1 MSPAAALASDV
12 FQTYLKLAIALL
24 GGSGVLLVILTYGL
38 KRQIGGVWRTYVGWL
53 FMVPIVLAVV
63 FAGRAA
69 TIVGITLLALF
80 GFKEFARATGLYRD
94 WWMTGAVNLGI
105 VAVAAS
111 SLVDDPLLNR
121 PGWYGLFMTLPVYIV
136 SLILMIPIIRNRAK
150 GQLQHVALAILG
162 FIYLGWMFSHVGFLA
177 NSPHAYG
184 YLLFLVLAVEGSDVA
199 AFLAGKLFGRRK
211 LRPEISPNKTWGGSL
226 GALAVAMALP
236 WLMRFSFPHFGAL
249 QLVLTGVIVGIGGQ
263 LGDLT
268 ISMIKRDVG
277 VKDMGALIPGHGG
290 LLDRIDSLIFV
301 GPLFFHMVRWF
312 YDVY

>member
-1 MSPAAALASDV
+1 MSPSAALASGI
-12 FQTYLKLAIALL
+12 FWTYVKIAIALL
-24 GGSGVLLVILTYGL
+24 GGAGVALGILTYGF
-38 KRQIGGVWRTYVGWL
+38 KREMRGIWRTYVGWL
-53 FMVPIVLAVV
+53 FMVPIILAVV
-63 FAGRAA
+63 FAGREA
-69 TIVGITLLALF
+69 TIVGITLLALI
-80 GFKEFARATGLYRD
+80 GFKEFARATGLYDD
-94 WWMTGAVNLGI
+94 WWMTGAVYLGI
-105 VAVAAS
+105 MAVAAS
-111 SLVDDPLLNR
+111 SLVDDPLLDR
-121 PGWYGLFMTLPVYIV
+121 PGWYGIFMTLPVYIV
-136 SLILMIPIIRNRAK
+136 SLILMIPVIRNRAK

-184 YLLFLVLAVEGSDVA
+184 YLLFLILAVEGSDVA

-226 GALAVAMALP
+226 GALAISMALP
-236 WLMRFSFPHFGAL
+236 WLLRFSFPHFGAL

>member
-1 MSPAAALASDV
+1 MSPSAALASDV
-12 FQTYLKLAIALL
+12 FEAYVKLAVALL
-24 GGSGVLLVILTYGL
+24 GGAGVLLVILTYGL

-94 WWMTGAVNLGI
+94 WWMTGAVNVGI

-111 SLVDDPLLNR
+111 SLVEDPLLNR

-211 LRPEISPNKTWGGSL
+211 LRPEISPNKTLGGSL

>member
-1 MSPAAALASDV
+1 MSPSAALASDI
-12 FQTYLKLAIALL
+12 FWTYLKIAIALL
-24 GGSGVLLVILTYGL
+24 GGAGVILATLTYGF
-38 KRQIGGVWRTYVGWL
+38 KRQMRGVWRTYIGWL
-53 FMVPIVLAVV
+53 FMVPIILGVV
-63 FAGRAA
+63 FAGRVA
-69 TIVGITLLALF
+69 TIAGITLLALV
-80 GFKEFARATGLYRD
+80 GFKEFARATGLYDD
-94 WWMTGAVNLGI
+94 WWTTGAVYLGI
-105 VAVAAS
+105 MAVAAS

-177 NSPHAYG
+177 NSPYAYG
-184 YLLFLVLAVEGSDVA
+184 YLLFLILAVEGSDVA

-226 GALAVAMALP
+226 GALAISMALP
-236 WLMRFSFPHFGAL
+236 WLLRFSFPHFGAL

>member
-1 MSPAAALASDV
+1 MSPSAALASDV
-12 FQTYLKLAIALL
+12 FEAYVKLAIALL

-94 WWMTGAVNLGI
+94 WWMTGAVNVGI

>member
-1 MSPAAALASDV
+1 MSPSAALASDV
-12 FQTYLKLAIALL
+12 FEAYVKLAIALL

-236 WLMRFSFPHFGAL
+236 WVMRFSFPHFGAL

-277 VKDMGALIPGHGG
+277 VKDMGAFIPGHGG

>member
-1 MSPAAALASDV
+1 MSPSAALASDI
-12 FQTYLKLAIALL
+12 FWTYMKLAIALL
-24 GGSGVLLVILTYGL
+24 GGAGIVLVILTYGL
-38 KRQIGGVWRTYVGWL
+38 KRQVGSVWRTYIGWL
-53 FMVPIVLAVV
+53 FMVPIVLVVV

-69 TIVGITLLALF
+69 TIGGITLLALF

-94 WWMTGAVNLGI
+94 WWMTGAVNVGI
-105 VAVAAS
+105 IAVAAS
-111 SLVDDPLLNR
+111 SLVTDPLLDR

-184 YLLFLVLAVEGSDVA
+184 YLLFLILAVEGSDVA

-226 GALAVAMALP
+226 GALAVSMALP
-236 WLMRFSFPHFGAL
+236 WLMRFSFPHFGAA

>member
-38 KRQIGGVWRTYVGWL
+38 KRQIGNVWRTYVGWL

-94 WWMTGAVNLGI
+94 WWMTGAVNAGI

-121 PGWYGLFMTLPVYIV
+121 AGWYGLFMTLPVYIV

-199 AFLAGKLFGRRK
+199 AFLA
-211 LRPEISPNKTWGGSL
+211 
-226 GALAVAMALP
+226 
-236 WLMRFSFPHFGAL
+236 
-249 QLVLTGVIVGIGGQ
+249 
-263 LGDLT
+263 
-268 ISMIKRDVG
+268 
-277 VKDMGALIPGHGG
+277 
-290 LLDRIDSLIFV
+290 
-301 GPLFFHMVRWF
+301 
-312 YDVY
+312 

>member
-1 MSPAAALASDV
+1 MSPSAALASDV
-12 FQTYLKLAIALL
+12 FEAYLKLAIALL
-24 GGSGVLLVILTYGL
+24 GGSGVLLIILTYGL

-94 WWMTGAVNLGI
+94 WWMTGAVNVGI

>member
-1 MSPAAALASDV
+1 MSPSAALASGI
-12 FQTYLKLAIALL
+12 FWTYVKIAIALL
-24 GGSGVLLVILTYGL
+24 GGAGVALGILTYGF
-38 KRQIGGVWRTYVGWL
+38 KREMRGIWRTYLGWL
-53 FMVPIVLAVV
+53 FMVPIILAVV
-63 FAGRAA
+63 FAGCEA
-69 TIVGITLLALF
+69 TIVGITLLALI
-80 GFKEFARATGLYRD
+80 GFKEFARATGLYDD
-94 WWMTGAVNLGI
+94 WWMTGAVYLGI
-105 VAVAAS
+105 MAVAAS
-111 SLVDDPLLNR
+111 SLVDDPLLDR
-121 PGWYGLFMTLPVYIV
+121 PGWYGIFMTLPVYIV
-136 SLILMIPIIRNRAK
+136 SLILMIPVIRNRAK

-184 YLLFLVLAVEGSDVA
+184 YLLFLILAVEGSDVA

-226 GALAVAMALP
+226 GALAISMALP
-236 WLMRFSFPHFGAL
+236 WLLRFSFPHFGAP

>member
-1 MSPAAALASDV
+1 MSPSAALASDV
-12 FQTYLKLAIALL
+12 FEAYVKLSIALL
-24 GGSGVLLVILTYGL
+24 GGSGVLLIILTYGL

-94 WWMTGAVNLGI
+94 WWMTGAVNVGI

>member
-1 MSPAAALASDV
+1 MSPSAALASDV
-12 FQTYLKLAIALL
+12 FEAYVKLAIALL

-94 WWMTGAVNLGI
+94 WWMTGAVNVGI

-249 QLVLTGVIVGIGGQ
+249 QLVLTGVIVGVGGQ

>member
-1 MSPAAALASDV
+1 MSPSAALASGI
-12 FQTYLKLAIALL
+12 FWTYVKIAIALL
-24 GGSGVLLVILTYGL
+24 GGAGVALGILTYGF
-38 KRQIGGVWRTYVGWL
+38 KREMRGIWRTYLGWL
-53 FMVPIVLAVV
+53 FMVPIILAVV
-63 FAGRAA
+63 FAGREA
-69 TIVGITLLALF
+69 TIVGITLLALI
-80 GFKEFARATGLYRD
+80 GFKEFARATGLYDD
-94 WWMTGAVNLGI
+94 WWMTGAVYLGI
-105 VAVAAS
+105 MAVAAS
-111 SLVDDPLLNR
+111 SLVDDPLLDR
-121 PGWYGLFMTLPVYIV
+121 PGWYGIFMTLPVYIV

-184 YLLFLVLAVEGSDVA
+184 YLLFLILAVEGSDVA

-226 GALAVAMALP
+226 GALAISMALP
-236 WLMRFSFPHFGAL
+236 WLLRFSFPHFGAP

>member
-1 MSPAAALASDV
+1 MSPSAALASDI
-12 FQTYLKLAIALL
+12 FLTYLKIAIALL
-24 GGSGVLLVILTYGL
+24 GGAGVMLVILTYGF
-38 KRQIGGVWRTYVGWL
+38 KRQMRGVWRTYIGWL
-53 FMVPIVLAVV
+53 FMVPIILAVV
-63 FAGRAA
+63 FAGRVA
-69 TIVGITLLALF
+69 TIAGITLLALV
-80 GFKEFARATGLYRD
+80 GFKEFARATGLYDD
-94 WWMTGAVNLGI
+94 WWTTGAVYLGI
-105 VAVAAS
+105 MAVAAS

-177 NSPHAYG
+177 NSPYAYG
-184 YLLFLVLAVEGSDVA
+184 YLLFLILAVEGSDVA

-226 GALAVAMALP
+226 GALAISMALP
-236 WLMRFSFPHFGAL
+236 WLLRFSFPHFGAL

-290 LLDRIDSLIFV
+290 ILDRIDAL
-301 GPLFFHMVRWF
+301 LFAAP
-312 YDVY
+312 VYYIVLKYV

>member
-1 MSPAAALASDV
+1 MSPSAALASDI
-12 FQTYLKLAIALL
+12 FWTYLKIAIALL
-24 GGSGVLLVILTYGL
+24 GGAGVILATLTYGF
-38 KRQIGGVWRTYVGWL
+38 KRQMRGVWRTYIGWL
-53 FMVPIVLAVV
+53 FMVPIILGVV
-63 FAGRAA
+63 FAGRVA
-69 TIVGITLLALF
+69 TIAGITLLALV
-80 GFKEFARATGLYRD
+80 GFKEFARATGLYDD
-94 WWMTGAVNLGI
+94 WWTTGAVYLGI
-105 VAVAAS
+105 MAVAAS

-177 NSPHAYG
+177 NSPYAYG
-184 YLLFLVLAVEGSDVA
+184 YLLFLILAVEGSDVA
-199 AFLAGKLFGRRK
+199 AFVAGKLFGRRK
-211 LRPEISPNKTWGGSL
+211 LRPAISPNKTVGGSL
-226 GALAVAMALP
+226 GALAISMALP

-249 QLVLTGVIVGIGGQ
+249 QLVLTGAVVGIGGQ

-268 ISMIKRDVG
+268 ISMIKREVG

>member
-1 MSPAAALASDV
+1 MSPSAALASDI
-12 FQTYLKLAIALL
+12 FWTYVKIAIALL
-24 GGSGVLLVILTYGL
+24 GGAGVVLVILTYGF
-38 KRQIGGVWRTYVGWL
+38 KQQMRGVWRTYVGWL
-53 FMVPIVLAVV
+53 FMVPIILAVV
-63 FAGRAA
+63 FAGREA
-69 TIVGITLLALF
+69 TIVGITLLALV
-80 GFKEFARATGLYRD
+80 GFKEFARATGLYDD
-94 WWMTGAVNLGI
+94 WWMTGAVYLGI
-105 VAVAAS
+105 MAVAAS

-121 PGWYGLFMTLPVYIV
+121 PGWYGIFMTLPVYIV

-184 YLLFLVLAVEGSDVA
+184 YLLFLILAVEGSDVA

-226 GALAVAMALP
+226 GALAISMALP